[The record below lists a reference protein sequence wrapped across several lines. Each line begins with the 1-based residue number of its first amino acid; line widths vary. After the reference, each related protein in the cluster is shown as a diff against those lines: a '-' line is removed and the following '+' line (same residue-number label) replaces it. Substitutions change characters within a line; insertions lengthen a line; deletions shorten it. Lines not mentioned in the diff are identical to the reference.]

1 VIFISGRRVLSQRSK
16 MEKGVVGIAKVGEVR
31 GKEGKERR
39 IINN

>member
-1 VIFISGRRVLSQRSK
+1 VIFISGHRVVSQRSK
-16 MEKGVVGIAKVGEVR
+16 MEKGVVGIANVGEVR